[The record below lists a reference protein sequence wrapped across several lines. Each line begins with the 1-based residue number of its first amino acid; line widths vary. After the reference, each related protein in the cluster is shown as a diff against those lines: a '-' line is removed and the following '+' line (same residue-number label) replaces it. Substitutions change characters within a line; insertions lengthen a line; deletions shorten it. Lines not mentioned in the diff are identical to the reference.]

1 MINRVI
7 IHSRGKTMHYPLWSK
22 ITLITLCTL
31 FSLSSPAADEAKEKR
46 WAEEIV
52 DSILVGNPEWLTAN
66 GKKFLS
72 IYTENSTEKALGGV
86 IVVHGTGVHPN
97 WADVVYPLRTQLP
110 DYGWHTL
117 SIQMPVLPNEAK
129 YADYAPLYDK
139 LSARFDAAVKFF
151 KSKGVE
157 NIIIVAHSQ
166 GTAMSAYYMANKP
179 EHEIRGFVAVGMSGG
194 YAKDERLNVLKSLA
208 KITIPTFDLYGAGD
222 LEQVLAATKDKMN
235 TAKKAGNQY
244 YTQLEVAGA
253 NHFFVG
259 KEDMLVKRVRS
270 WLARYAK
277 GLEIDK

>member
-1 MINRVI
+1 MR
-7 IHSRGKTMHYPLWSK
+7 YPLWPK
-22 ITLITLCTL
+22 ITLITLCLL
-31 FSLSSPAADEAKEKR
+31 FSLNSYAADYAKEKR
-46 WAEEIV
+46 WAEQIV

-72 IYTENSTEKALGGV
+72 IYTENTTAKALGGV

-97 WADVVYPLRTQLP
+97 WTDVVYPLRTQLP

-117 SIQMPVLPNEAK
+117 SLQMPVLSNEAK

-139 LSARFDAAVKFF
+139 LSARFVAAVNFF
-151 KSKGVE
+151 KKKGIE

-179 EHEIRGFVAVGMSGG
+179 EHEIRGFVAIGMSGG

-208 KITIPTFDLYGAGD
+208 KITVPTFDLYGAGD

-235 TAKKAGNQY
+235 TARKAGNQY

>member
-1 MINRVI
+1 MR
-7 IHSRGKTMHYPLWSK
+7 YPRWSK
-22 ITLITLCTL
+22 IILITLCTL
-31 FSLSSPAADEAKEKR
+31 FSLSSTAADYAKEKR

-66 GKKFLS
+66 DKEFLS

-139 LSARFDAAVKFF
+139 LSARFDAAVNFF

-166 GTAMSAYYMANKP
+166 GSAMSAYYMANKP

-194 YAKDERLNVLKSLA
+194 YAKDERLNVLKSIA

-222 LEQVLAATKDKMN
+222 LEQVLASTKDKMQ
-235 TAKKAGNQY
+235 TAKKAGNKY

-277 GLEIDK
+277 GLEIEK